1 MKTRR
6 PLAFILGY
14 VGLAAMFVGAVDPL
28 EGSLVILPGTALAA
42 IGASVGRTPRRRLLL
57 WSFVL
62 VAIGVGS
69 LWGLSAVGGFGGDS
83 GRSMWYGLLLLPYPV
98 GWVIGLVG
106 GVGSLRALHL
116 HVSPR

>member
-6 PLAFILGY
+6 AGAFILGY
-14 VGLAAMFVGAVDPL
+14 VGLAAMFVGALDPL
-28 EGSLVILPGTALAA
+28 EGSLIILPGTALAA
-42 IGASVGRTPRRRLLL
+42 VGAAVGRTPRRLVLG

-83 GRSMWYGLLLLPYPV
+83 GRSMWYALLLLPYPV
-98 GWVIGLVG
+98 GWVTGLVG

-116 HVSPR
+116 RVSPR